1 MIHIVAI
8 ITTKEGQRDKLLEAF
23 RTVVPHVLE
32 EKGCIEY
39 TPAIDLETN
48 IPVQPPIRSNV
59 VTVIEKWE
67 DLPSLEAHL
76 IAPHMVEYRTKV
88 KDLVANT
95 IVCVLEPA

>member
-1 MIHIVAI
+1 MIHVLATIELADGKREEFI
-8 ITTKEGQRDKLLEAF
+8 KHFHAL
-23 RTVVPHVLE
+23 VPHVVAE
-32 EKGCIEY
+32 AGCIEY
-39 TPAIDLETN
+39 TPATDLETN
-48 IPVQPPIRSNV
+48 IPVQPPLRPNV